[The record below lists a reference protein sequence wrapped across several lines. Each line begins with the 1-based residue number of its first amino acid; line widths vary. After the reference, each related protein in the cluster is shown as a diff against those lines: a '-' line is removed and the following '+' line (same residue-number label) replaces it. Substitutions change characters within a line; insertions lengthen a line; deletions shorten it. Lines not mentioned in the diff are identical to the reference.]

1 MRKGYGKMEA
11 PMAFREFCLKAGL
24 KLPKNLRGKV
34 SQESDGKWYG
44 ICGWRNH
51 DLELLPDRMILH
63 RFNSPTVSGRQV
75 VYLY

>member
-11 PMAFREFCLKAGL
+11 PMVFREFCLKAGL
-24 KLPKNLRGKV
+24 KLPKNLWGKV

-44 ICGWRNH
+44 ICRWRNR

-63 RFNSPTVSGRQV
+63 RFNSPTVSGRQI